1 MPESCVDGRVAA
13 KRFTTVSACNL
24 VWQAHRSSTEGVFNL
39 AGFVDSTV
47 KDIDDRLRELKEEV
61 ARLEAARTA
70 LVGGRRRP
78 GRPRAASTP
87 QPTPRRPAA
96 RRPGRPR
103 GRSRSGTRANQALE
117 LVRSTPGITIPQI
130 AEKMGIEPNYLY
142 RVMPRLASDGQ
153 VRRDGQGWHP
163 AG

>member
-1 MPESCVDGRVAA
+1 
-13 KRFTTVSACNL
+13 
-24 VWQAHRSSTEGVFNL
+24 L
-39 AGFVDSTV
+39 AGFVDNTV

-61 ARLEAARTA
+61 SRLEAARTA

-78 GRPRAASTP
+78 GRPRAAASSA
-87 QPTPRRPAA
+87 QPTTRRRAAAA

-103 GRSRSGTRANQALE
+103 GRSRGGTRANQALD
-117 LVRSTPGITIPQI
+117 LVRATPGITIPQI

-142 RVMPRLASDGQ
+142 RVMPRLATEGQ
-153 VRRDGQGWHP
+153 VKRDGQGWHP

>member
-1 MPESCVDGRVAA
+1 
-13 KRFTTVSACNL
+13 
-24 VWQAHRSSTEGVFNL
+24 VFNL

-61 ARLEAARTA
+61 SRLEAARTA

-78 GRPRAASTP
+78 GRPRAASTA
-87 QPTPRRPAA
+87 QPRGRAAA

-117 LVRSTPGITIPQI
+117 LVQSTPGITIPQI

-153 VRRDGQGWHP
+153 VRREGQGWHS